1 MALDRETKHLLR
13 KALTIRDS
21 EVPTYRVLDILAT
34 QDGDI
39 SEVIN
44 RYGDIRD
51 AALRAALHYCAR
63 LLRELAAA
71 EGLLPAW
78 EIEAEEGETA
88 PAREKKNAESGKTS
102 KRTKQ
107 ELEPFV
113 DESVCGKLNTAK
125 VFIDGASRGNPGP
138 AGIGIAIFTMDGR
151 KVAQQAQP
159 IGVATNNI
167 AEYTALIE
175 ALKLAQ
181 SLGVRQVFVISDSE
195 LLVRQMTGQYKVR
208 NADIFARVREAQQLA
223 KSFQKFTVS
232 HVTRENN
239 KLADALS
246 NYALDVVARKGL
258 EDNSPALRE
267 NRENKSGDEA

>member
-1 MALDRETKHLLR
+1 MALDRETKNLLR

-21 EVPTYRVLDILAT
+21 EVPIYRVLDILAT

-78 EIEAEEGETA
+78 EIEAEEGEAA
-88 PAREKKNAESGKTS
+88 PAREKKSAESGKTS

-113 DESVCGKLNTAK
+113 DESMRGKLTTAK

-175 ALKLAQ
+175 GLKLVQ

-208 NADIFARVREAQQLA
+208 NPDIFAKVREAQQLA

-246 NYALDVVARKGL
+246 NYALDVVAKREL
-258 EDNSPALRE
+258 EENSPAPRKDRE
-267 NRENKSGDEA
+267 GKSGDEA